1 VFGGTVVICM
11 NLQST
16 PSKIVDTWK
25 NFARKVNGSRFL
37 FSSNN
42 GFVYFNSINTCAITR
57 KLGQPRCYNGKFVS
71 SSVRSIVG
79 LKNCLL
85 YSCTHVEMFLIDT
98 IMGDVF
104 LLYTTHQ
111 A

>member
-1 VFGGTVVICM
+1 MFLLCLKRYVQCLGGLYIVICM

-16 PSKIVDTWK
+16 PSKIVDAWIH
-25 NFARKVNGSRFL
+25 FSRKVNGSRFL

-85 YSCTHVEMFLIDT
+85 YSCTHV
-98 IMGDVF
+98 GVWRCS
-104 LLYTTHQ
+104 
-111 A
+111 